1 MMTKDQFKDLFLK
14 LTEYTIP
21 FGDEAKLEPY
31 LPKGY
36 TKDAIGNYFYEIGE
50 SETLF
55 TTHLDTYSDRYEK
68 VNQIVEGDWISTDER
83 TILGGDNKLGT
94 AILINMINEGKPGTY
109 YFFVGEEPLASGG
122 LYGSRKA
129 LASKPDYF
137 KKFKRVIAFDRREYG
152 SIVTRQ
158 MARNCCSKEFV
169 LAIADG
175 LKQISGIEWDQ
186 KGGLG
191 YYTDTAVFMDVIP
204 EVTNLSAGGFR
215 EHHEDEYA
223 DLAYTYKVLNFAL
236 KMDWESLPVVRELDN
251 EEEVEYKPSGSKLK
265 KFLDFKK
272 EKVDRD
278 KLINQVINAVGGVGL
293 ELTKEK
299 QTASGLKMLFAKWLE
314 EVEINLIIDNDNNI
328 IVDGKEMDFK
338 EFRDYLAE
346 FRKKEIEKRMNA
358 MRK

>member
-1 MMTKDQFKDLFLK
+1 
-14 LTEYTIP
+14 
-21 FGDEAKLEPY
+21 
-31 LPKGY
+31 
-36 TKDAIGNYFYEIGE
+36 
-50 SETLF
+50 
-55 TTHLDTYSDRYEK
+55 
-68 VNQIVEGDWISTDER
+68 
-83 TILGGDNKLGT
+83 
-94 AILINMINEGKPGTY
+94 
-109 YFFVGEEPLASGG
+109 
-122 LYGSRKA
+122 
-129 LASKPDYF
+129 
-137 KKFKRVIAFDRREYG
+137 
-152 SIVTRQ
+152 
-158 MARNCCSKEFV
+158 
-169 LAIADG
+169 
-175 LKQISGIEWDQ
+175 
-186 KGGLG
+186 
-191 YYTDTAVFMDVIP
+191 MDVIP